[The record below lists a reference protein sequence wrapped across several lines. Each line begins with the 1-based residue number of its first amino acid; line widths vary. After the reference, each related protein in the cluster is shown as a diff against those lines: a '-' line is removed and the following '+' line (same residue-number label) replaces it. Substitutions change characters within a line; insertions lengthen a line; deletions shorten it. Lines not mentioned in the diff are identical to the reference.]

1 MECTYFLHAGTAS
14 GKLKVISLIFG
25 WAWSKIGVAIDF
37 MKPKNLV
44 FCKNKFMNWAD
55 FLNADNDTIL
65 FGKTDILLFDFQMQG
80 STAVVLFCF

>member
-1 MECTYFLHAGTAS
+1 MVECTYFLHAGTTS

-44 FCKNKFMNWAD
+44 CRKNKFMNWTD

-65 FGKTDILLFDFQMQG
+65 FG
-80 STAVVLFCF
+80 